1 MRIGWCNIVP
11 DPSDSNYTISDYI
24 HCYPYG
30 EQTEEEIEKEV
41 FKVAPD
47 AKLDKSYLGWFYGI
61 ISARTRGWQEE
72 RAEED
77 KKFVPL
83 IKDKGAIFHN
93 GKIYFDGRDEWMS
106 AEQVWRHITNAGE
119 EDPMPWE

>member
-1 MRIGWCNIVP
+1 MDLITISKESFIEGLVRTGWCNIVP

-41 FKVAPD
+41 
-47 AKLDKSYLGWFYGI
+47 YGI

-83 IKDKGAIFHN
+83 IKEKGAVFHN
-93 GKIYFDGRDEWMS
+93 GKIYFDGRDNWMS